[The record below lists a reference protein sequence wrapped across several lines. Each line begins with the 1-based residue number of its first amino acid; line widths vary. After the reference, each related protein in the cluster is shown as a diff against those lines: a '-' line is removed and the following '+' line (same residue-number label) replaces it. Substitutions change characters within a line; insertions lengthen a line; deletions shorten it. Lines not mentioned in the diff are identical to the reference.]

1 MSTGRNLSVSAIQFK
16 PLDNHIPSS
25 LKKLLPLV
33 EAASQISDLVV
44 LPELACTNYLF
55 DSPNEILPFAEKKG
69 GVLFQELQKANR
81 GKAHIIAGFI
91 ELGEDNH
98 LYNSAYIVKP
108 ESPPEVY
115 RKTLLY
121 DADKTWATPGNLPYP
136 LFSLNGFSVTVGI
149 CMDLNDDGFTHF
161 CATNSVDIVALPVN
175 WLDQDE
181 DIRPYWRYRLD
192 YDCLLVAANTY
203 GSEKNIAFRGYSTIM
218 YSHFILAEMGA
229 VGDGLISFDFI
240 EEDF

>member
-1 MSTGRNLSVSAIQFK
+1 MQNGKKISLSAIQFK
-16 PLDNHIPSS
+16 PDGNSIAHS
-25 LKKLLPLV
+25 LEKLLPLV

-69 GVLFQELQKANR
+69 GVLYQELQKANR
-81 GKAHIIAGFI
+81 GNAHIIAGFI
-91 ELGEDNH
+91 ELGEDNR

-136 LFSLNGFSVTVGI
+136 LFSINGFSVTVGI
-149 CMDLNDDGFTHF
+149 CMDLNDDEFTYF
-161 CATNSVDIVALPVN
+161 CETNSVDVVALPVN

-181 DIRPYWRYRLD
+181 DIRPYWRYRLG

-203 GSEKNIAFRGYSTIM
+203 GSEKDIAFRGYSTIM

-229 VGDGLISFDFI
+229 VGDGLIAYDFL